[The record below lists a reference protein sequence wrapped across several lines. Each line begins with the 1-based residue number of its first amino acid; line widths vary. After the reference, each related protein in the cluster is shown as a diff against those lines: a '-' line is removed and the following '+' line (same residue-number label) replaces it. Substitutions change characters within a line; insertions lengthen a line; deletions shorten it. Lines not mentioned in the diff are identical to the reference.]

1 MLVTRYLFKNLFNTA
16 VFIALSLTLVIW
28 LTQSLNLLELVANS
42 DAPPSLFL
50 RLVVLTLP
58 KFLEIILPLSL
69 VIAVL
74 FTYNRLIMD
83 NELIVMRA
91 CGIDHYALARPA
103 IILAVIISLT
113 VTVLSAW
120 VTPTCV
126 GQVQALR
133 QTVKTQY
140 SAFLLREG
148 VFNTFGDKFTV
159 YLRAREADGSMLG
172 LIIHDTRD
180 KEKPPITIIAKKG
193 QVVMDGDI
201 PNIVVFEG
209 MRQQLDPVSGTLSKL
224 YFSRYTI
231 EIKGLEGTAQER
243 WRGAGERTLSELVNP
258 DSANKRDRDNANLF
272 LAEAFHRLVS
282 PWNAL
287 SFTMTALAALLL
299 GPFNRRGQN
308 RRIAF
313 SIFLVAVLQSLNL
326 VFVNLAK
333 KHLGAAPLVALN
345 TLLPILLGFYFLHLA
360 GEQRLMAF
368 LQRWNAYASR
378 RFEKGAA

>member
-1 MLVTRYLFKNLFNTA
+1 MLVTRYLFKNLFNAAAFVT
-16 VFIALSLTLVIW
+16 LSLTLVIW

-42 DAPPSLFL
+42 DAPPSLFFQ
-50 RLVVLTLP
+50 LVILTLP

-69 VIAVL
+69 VVAVL
-74 FTYNRLIMD
+74 FTYNKLIMD
-83 NELIVMRA
+83 NELIVLRA
-91 CGIDHYALARPA
+91 CGVDQYALARPA
-103 IILAVIISLT
+103 VILAVIVSLT

-120 VTPTCV
+120 ITPRCI

-159 YLRAREADGSMLG
+159 YLRAREANGDMRG

-180 KEKPPITIIAKKG
+180 KERPPITIIAKKG
-193 QVVMDGDI
+193 QIVMDGDI

-209 MRQQLDPVSGTLSKL
+209 MRQQLNPDNGTLTKL

-243 WRGAGERTLSELVNP
+243 WHNANERTLKELLTP
-258 DSANKRDRDNANLF
+258 DMSNKNDLANTGLF
-272 LAEAFHRLVS
+272 LAEANHRIIT
-282 PWNAL
+282 PWNAVGFTLIAL
-287 SFTMTALAALLL
+287 STLLL

-308 RRIAF
+308 KRIAF
-313 SIFLVAVLQSLNL
+313 SVVLVAVVQSLNL
-326 VFVNLAK
+326 VFVNLSR
-333 KHLGAAPLVALN
+333 KHLGAVPLVYLN
-345 TLLPILLGFYFLHLA
+345 TLLPILLGFYFLHIT
-360 GEQRLMAF
+360 GEQRLMVM
-368 LQRWNAYASR
+368 LQRWNAYANR
-378 RFEKGAA
+378 RFEGKAA